1 MARSRTDRL
10 VAQRDQIAT
19 WLAENRGLRLKDPT
33 AEPVSSLRP
42 MLYLGHRV
50 TREEIRLGPKARQR
64 LPRRLRLRARDP
76 ERLRAALQSYAAMW
90 SWGT

>member
-1 MARSRTDRL
+1 
-10 VAQRDQIAT
+10 
-19 WLAENRGLRLKDPT
+19 
-33 AEPVSSLRP
+33 

-50 TREEIRLGPKARQR
+50 TREEIRLGPKAWQR
-64 LPRRLRLRARDP
+64 LPSRLRLRARDP